1 MDFTTVEYYQW
12 FLPCTFALA
21 IIANRKSKNLRIW
34 VLTLASYTFF
44 WFASGWHLLL
54 LGVSTLNDWIAG
66 KNIQKSSDDDVKK
79 RWLIGSLSLNLGLLA
94 VFKYLDFLIETFN
107 VISLKMPNSPQLDV
121 LGIALPVGISFYT
134 FQTMSYT
141 IDIYRRKSEPYEKF
155 IDFACYASFFP
166 QLVAGPIVR
175 ADEFKQQ
182 LDSPMSINP
191 AAIRL
196 GLTLIVFGIFKKM
209 VIGDNIALH
218 VNHIFEGDL
227 SLNNTPL
234 VWWGALCFGIQIYCD
249 FSAYTDIAIGS
260 ACIFG
265 ITLPENFK
273 TPYAARTPQDFWRR
287 WHISLSTWLRDYLY
301 IPLGGSRGGTRTLV
315 IALMG
320 TMLLGGLWHGASWNF
335 ILWGFVHG
343 LLLIAHRFL
352 SKTGFNQTIKSKFQ
366 IPHIFVSWI
375 MTQYF
380 VFMTWLIFRVEDT
393 KVMWRSLQTFV
404 GYDSV
409 WDFETAWQ
417 SLPEIKLL
425 TALFVILFILGHGL
439 SGKLGGFKHWYAK
452 QHPIVWGVISGL
464 FVSATFLYRPAE
476 TVDFIYFR
484 F

>member
-209 VIGDNIALH
+209 VIGYYN
-218 VNHIFEGDL
+218 
-227 SLNNTPL
+227 
-234 VWWGALCFGIQIYCD
+234 FG
-249 FSAYTDIAIGS
+249 
-260 ACIFG
+260 
-265 ITLPENFK
+265 
-273 TPYAARTPQDFWRR
+273 
-287 WHISLSTWLRDYLY
+287 
-301 IPLGGSRGGTRTLV
+301 
-315 IALMG
+315 
-320 TMLLGGLWHGASWNF
+320 
-335 ILWGFVHG
+335 
-343 LLLIAHRFL
+343 
-352 SKTGFNQTIKSKFQ
+352 
-366 IPHIFVSWI
+366 
-375 MTQYF
+375 
-380 VFMTWLIFRVEDT
+380 
-393 KVMWRSLQTFV
+393 
-404 GYDSV
+404 
-409 WDFETAWQ
+409 
-417 SLPEIKLL
+417 
-425 TALFVILFILGHGL
+425 
-439 SGKLGGFKHWYAK
+439 
-452 QHPIVWGVISGL
+452 
-464 FVSATFLYRPAE
+464 
-476 TVDFIYFR
+476 
-484 F
+484 